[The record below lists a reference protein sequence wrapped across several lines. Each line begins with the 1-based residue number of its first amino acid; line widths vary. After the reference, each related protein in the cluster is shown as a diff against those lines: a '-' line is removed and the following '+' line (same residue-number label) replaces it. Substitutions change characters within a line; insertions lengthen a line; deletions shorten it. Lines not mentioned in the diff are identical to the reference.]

1 MLPVGTY
8 RPPMPPVAV
17 KQLPLQA
24 IERARQRMQRQTE
37 LDWLRG
43 LMLVLMTITHLPT
56 WFSSHVGQ
64 PFGFVSAAEG
74 FVFLSAYLV
83 GSVYTRT
90 AHRHGYPAMR
100 NAIWRRAAKVYA
112 AHVALLLLLFFV
124 LVPLAISN
132 GAHAITDLASFY
144 VERPHAAL
152 ISALFLAYNPPL

>member
-1 MLPVGTY
+1 
-8 RPPMPPVAV
+8 MPPPAV
-17 KQLPLQA
+17 TQFPRQV
-24 IERARQRMQRQTE
+24 IQRARKRIERQTE

-83 GSVYTRT
+83 GSVYSGT
-90 AHRHGYPAMR
+90 ARKYGFGAMR

-112 AHVALLLLLFFV
+112 AQVGLLLLLFWI
-124 LVPLAISN
+124 LVP
-132 GAHAITDLASFY
+132 Y
-144 VERPHAAL
+144 AA
-152 ISALFLAYNPPL
+152 